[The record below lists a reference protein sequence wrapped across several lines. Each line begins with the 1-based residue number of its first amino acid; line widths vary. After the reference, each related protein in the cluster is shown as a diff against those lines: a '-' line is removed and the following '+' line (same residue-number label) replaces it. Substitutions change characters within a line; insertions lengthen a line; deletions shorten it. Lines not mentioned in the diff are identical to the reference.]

1 MTQQSR
7 DRWIG
12 LCPYWVIMRQATIL
26 DAETEGVASFIL
38 CERRRDSQMPD
49 EG

>member
-1 MTQQSR
+1 MQR
-7 DRWIG
+7 FRGRWIG
-12 LCPYWVIMRQATIL
+12 MRSRWVIMRQATIL